1 MDFKRE
7 RLFSF
12 SPYDRIK
19 IRLKGVHSM
28 AVIKVRGIDV
38 DVDILA
44 ELNNFSWHGVRMP
57 IREKFIACSP
67 FRSERRP
74 SFFVNLSGEYAGTW
88 RDSGYIDDGYEKGN
102 FVKLLAYLRNETE
115 PETEEYLL
123 ETYGAP
129 TSWDDLTLNIDL
141 SMEKRKDFLPF
152 ETLKTYAFRHPYLE
166 RRGIPERI
174 QRGLKIGYDPQKKA
188 VVIPWFDPMGRLGN
202 IKFRSV
208 KSKVFWYQKDAA
220 PVRDLVYGMHVIY
233 KKGIEEAVLVEAE
246 IDAMTWW
253 SYGIPAIAAGGTSIS
268 DKQASIIKRSP
279 LKRLTVCPDNDE
291 SGQKLVENV
300 SHKLGRYIELYIT
313 NIPTI
318 FKDVNEAHTNGVRPQ
333 YEPRR
338 IASNWFY
345 V

>member
-1 MDFKRE
+1 M
-7 RLFSF
+7 
-12 SPYDRIK
+12 
-19 IRLKGVHSM
+19 
-28 AVIKVRGIDV
+28 RGIDV

-44 ELNNFSWHGVRMP
+44 ELNNFSWYGVRRP
-57 IREKFIACSP
+57 IRDKFIACSP
-67 FRSERRP
+67 FRNERRP
-74 SFFVNLSGEYAGTW
+74 SFFVNLNGEYAGTW
-88 RDSGYIDDGYEKGN
+88 RDSGYVDDEYEKGH
-102 FVKLLAYLRNETE
+102 FVKLLAYLRGETE
-115 PETEEYLL
+115 FETEEYLL

-129 TSWDDLTLNIDL
+129 AGWNDLTLNINL

-152 ETLKTYAFRHPYLE
+152 EALKPYAYRHPYLE

-253 SYGIPAIAAGGTSIS
+253 SYGVPAIAVGGTNIS
-268 DKQASIIKRSP
+268 ARQASIIKRSP

-291 SGQKLVENV
+291 SGKKLVENV
-300 SHKLGRYIELYIT
+300 SQKLDGYTELYIAS
-313 NIPTI
+313 IPMP
-318 FKDVNEAHTNGVRPQ
+318 FKDANEAHTGGVQLSYQPKPIKNKWHFMSKSTAKITPQ
-333 YEPRR
+333 E
-338 IASNWFY
+338 
-345 V
+345 